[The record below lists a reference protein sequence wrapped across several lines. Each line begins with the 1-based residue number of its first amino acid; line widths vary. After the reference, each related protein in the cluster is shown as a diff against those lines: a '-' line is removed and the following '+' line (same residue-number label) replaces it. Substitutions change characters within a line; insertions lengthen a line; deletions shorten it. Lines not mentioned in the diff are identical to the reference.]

1 MVCKQE
7 KPAQGYRFFGCGC
20 HNQRD
25 IDAINKGDAFSKT
38 LHPPLN
44 RNCLSPSN
52 LYIRQGPSYQG
63 NDAKGLFLYR
73 IFAAN

>member
-25 IDAINKGDAFSKT
+25 IDAINKRGAFSKT
-38 LHPPLN
+38 LPPSESK
-44 RNCLSPSN
+44 LS
-52 LYIRQGPSYQG
+52 ITR
-63 NDAKGLFLYR
+63 
-73 IFAAN
+73 